1 MLTVYGFSRV
11 NSFARGR
18 TRDLR
23 VLWALEEMGL
33 PYEIKGMDHPA
44 GDLSTDAYR
53 RLRPFEQIP
62 AIDDDGLVLSESGA
76 ILLYLARKSGKLI
89 PADEA
94 GQAQV
99 VRWCF
104 AALSTVELPIQYL
117 VILGFIAKDDPG
129 AKRQIEFTTQWAHR
143 QLGNLERWL
152 EGREYVATDSFTV
165 ADILMSLVLSEIE
178 DEGLYKPYPRVREYR
193 DRCKARPAWKKTFDA
208 YCARVEVG

>member
-11 NSFARGR
+11 NASARGR

-23 VLWALEEMGL
+23 VLWALEEMSM
-33 PYEIKGMDHPA
+33 PYRLKGMDHPA
-44 GDLSTDAYR
+44 HDLSTDAYR
-53 RLRPFEQIP
+53 RLSPFEQIP
-62 AIDDDGLVLSESGA
+62 AIDDDGVIVSESGA

-104 AALSTVELPIQYL
+104 AALNTVELPILYADL
-117 VILGFIAKDDPG
+117 LSWTADKDPAAAKQREEML
-129 AKRQIEFTTQWAHR
+129 KWATNR
-143 QLGNLERWL
+143 LQGLEDWL
-152 EGREYVATDSFTV
+152 DGREFVASDDFTV

-178 DEGLYKPYPRVREYR
+178 DPKLYEPYPRVRQYR
-193 DRCKARPAWKKTFDA
+193 ERCKSRPTWKRTINA
-208 YCARVEVG
+208 YCEFVEAA